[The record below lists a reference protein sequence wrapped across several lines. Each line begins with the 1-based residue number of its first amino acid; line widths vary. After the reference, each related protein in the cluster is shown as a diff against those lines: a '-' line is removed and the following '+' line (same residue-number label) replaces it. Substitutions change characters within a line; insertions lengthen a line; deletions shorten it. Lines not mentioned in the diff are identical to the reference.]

1 MICISHASSQNKYV
15 CVVAQLAIRV
25 QNVFLSGLWSAFP
38 VLTVQPPGALELI
51 LELVV
56 QILHISLGHFM
67 LILTIGTRLQGLRPS

>member
-51 LELVV
+51 LELV
-56 QILHISLGHFM
+56 QILHISPGHFM
-67 LILTIGTRLQGLRPS
+67 LDRKSVV

>member
-25 QNVFLSGLWSAFP
+25 QNASSGLWFAFP